1 MNQYPPMQKAKTLRD
16 IYNNFEGNRALG
28 EEEYEDFFVNLYDKK
43 LKRFLFSIESNMV
56 YEKMFFIA
64 GQQGNGKSTILN
76 VLKQE
81 NKNFADKYEIR
92 HLQTKDIFQYQD
104 ISIIDILF
112 AIALDFLDN
121 TQDDNKEKL
130 SNKFKEQL
138 NELADLSSGEIE
150 KIESSFSEEKIHISL
165 KSSISLIMNA
175 ILAKGSLSANANY
188 NANAGIRQ
196 VVKKIYKFNIE
207 LLLNLVNAIISSYK
221 QAINSD
227 KEILLII
234 DGLEKTTEVANI
246 TKVFV
251 NDIGVLKNLKCFKIV
266 TIPIYLKERAKNSN
280 VEIIDFTMEADD
292 ECKIKQTDLLKEVI
306 SKRIEN
312 EALLTDKAIDLAVQ
326 KSGGNI
332 RLLLNIIQD
341 AARESI
347 TISETDAIDVQEI
360 KSAVSLIGGTMS
372 TTAQMNR
379 EFLKKI
385 REHKQAD
392 KEEGEILNEMINR
405 GLVFAYC
412 NGKTQYNINPTI
424 EASLE

>member
-1 MNQYPPMQKAKTLRD
+1 M
-16 IYNNFEGNRALG
+16 
-28 EEEYEDFFVNLYDKK
+28 
-43 LKRFLFSIESNMV
+43 
-56 YEKMFFIA
+56 
-64 GQQGNGKSTILN
+64 
-76 VLKQE
+76 
-81 NKNFADKYEIR
+81 
-92 HLQTKDIFQYQD
+92 
-104 ISIIDILF
+104 
-112 AIALDFLDN
+112 
-121 TQDDNKEKL
+121 
-130 SNKFKEQL
+130 
-138 NELADLSSGEIE
+138 SSGEIE

-175 ILAKGSLSANANY
+175 IVAKGSLSANANY